1 MTSSHLTEEAFLSL
15 AGKKLSGEPLRAV
28 EEHLSGC
35 AQCRRQYEEFCF
47 AYSVVARMAEIGYQE
62 ALGPE
67 AATPSTPKESKKT
80 GRGFTFPWK
89 PVIGIAI
96 ACLCVMAFLFYPR
109 FSPTVSA
116 AELLSRASQNEDLSQ
131 DMNAFQVRIGDQT
144 CVDTR
149 PHKKAV
155 TFDASVRC
163 GRALQ
168 HIQSTPWGSG
178 NPLSAKTY
186 GSWRSSLHQ
195 RKDHVAKRDA
205 SWELQTETDEGAV
218 HTAMLELRVAD
229 YHATKLTL
237 GFTDEEEISISE
249 MTTALPAPPA
259 EEVAMASMPLKADA
273 KDDPSDLLE
282 ARAWA
287 TLHQL
292 HADSGW
298 EAMVLRNGSEVKMIA
313 VVAEDSRK
321 QELEEGF
328 AAYPGI
334 NVEIHSPS
342 NPGDI
347 SKLFPARVRFIS
359 GAPALA
365 APWLKEQFA
374 DSDARVAFSN
384 EALQASREILG
395 RPAFLDTLR
404 QRQVALAHCSCAR
417 VMAVLVSDEK
427 RALGDSEKRLSAE
440 LESMLGG
447 PVMPSSRVLT
457 VSDATHLDALLHELL
472 WSGSDEDGATF
483 DTSVQQVRDLLTE
496 KKRGSRTVMAVNRSD
511 WNKH

>member
-1 MTSSHLTEEAFLSL
+1 MTSSHLTEEAFLGL

-35 AQCRRQYEEFCF
+35 AQCRREYEEFCF
-47 AYSVVARMAEIGYQE
+47 AYSVVARMAAIGYQE

-67 AATPSTPKESKKT
+67 VAATPVPKESKKA
-80 GRGFTFPWK
+80 GRGFSFPWK
-89 PVIGIAI
+89 TVIGVAA

-109 FSPTVSA
+109 LSPTVSA

-131 DMNAFQVRIGDQT
+131 DTKAFQVRIGDQT

-149 PHKKAV
+149 PHKKTV
-155 TFDASVRC
+155 SFDTSVRC

-168 HIQSTPWGSG
+168 HIQGTPWGSG

-186 GSWRSSLHQ
+186 GSWRGSLHQ

-218 HTAMLELRVAD
+218 HTAMLELRAAD

-249 MTTALPAPPA
+249 MTSLPAVSA
-259 EEVAMASMPLKADA
+259 EEVAMASMSVKADA

-292 HADSGW
+292 RADFGW
-298 EAMVLRNGSEVKMIA
+298 EAMVLRNGSEVKVIA

-334 NVEIHSPS
+334 KVEVHSPS

-347 SKLFPARVRFIS
+347 SKLFPARARFIS

-374 DSDARVAFSN
+374 DSDARAAFSN
-384 EALQASREILG
+384 ETLQASREILG
-395 RPAFLDTLR
+395 RAFFLATLR

-417 VMAVLVSDEK
+417 VMAVLVSAEK
-427 RALGDSEKRLSAE
+427 SALGDSEKRLSVE
-440 LESMLGG
+440 LEPMLGG
-447 PVMPSSRVLT
+447 PVTPSSRVLT
-457 VSDATHLDALLHELL
+457 VSDAMHLDALLHELL
-472 WSGSDEDGATF
+472 WSGSDEEGATF
-483 DTSVQQVRDLLTE
+483 DASVQQVRDLLTE
-496 KKRGSRTVMAVNRSD
+496 KKRGSRTVIAANRAD